1 MGAFNGGRGNWEIAN
16 SSSPLPP
23 VHQLA
28 GEGGKR
34 LVAPHG
40 ILVKRSLWR
49 RKSVTCILRAR
60 PPPGVSARCEKGWR
74 VTKERLLSDC

>member
-1 MGAFNGGRGNWEIAN
+1 MGVGETGKLPILLLL
-16 SSSPLPP
+16 SPQSISWQVKDEKGLWS
-23 VHQLA
+23 
-28 GEGGKR
+28 R
-34 LVAPHG
+34 G